1 VGFNDLPLQPCH
13 ENRELLAGFFW
24 LRALSASEKWW
35 IGRKRQETAQM
46 QMEIAEKGDVS
57 ILRALEKRI
66 DAGISGELKER
77 LAEMVE
83 EGNRLIILDISMVE
97 FLDSSGLGAIISGL
111 KAIGEDGK
119 LVICGATD
127 PVKSMFKLTRMDRI
141 FEMYDTEAESLQA
154 FEQGN

>member
-1 VGFNDLPLQPCH
+1 
-13 ENRELLAGFFW
+13 
-24 LRALSASEKWW
+24 
-35 IGRKRQETAQM
+35 M

-77 LAEMVE
+77 LAEMVQ
-83 EGNRLIILDISMVE
+83 EGHRWIVLDISTVE

-127 PVKSMFKLTRMDRI
+127 PVKSMFRLTRMDRI
-141 FEMYDTEAESLQA
+141 FEMYDTETESLQA